1 MILILVQ
8 FNIAILAAFGL
19 DLILKLK
26 KEAILKS
33 FYPSLIPFVL
43 LFITIHLYHIGI
55 KIIIKKFKF

>member
-26 KEAILKS
+26 KEVK
-33 FYPSLIPFVL
+33 
-43 LFITIHLYHIGI
+43 HIMQ
-55 KIIIKKFKF
+55 KMKKRKMRF